1 MIVKHEDALDLY
13 NVLETAIR
21 INNIDEVTC
30 IINEVNANSKKTPLE
45 RMKIIKYRVEELD
58 PHNPEDVV
66 RYILKNVHPDVSDP
80 VQVILKSS
88 FKVERGRRWLQ
99 CFRATGK

>member
-1 MIVKHEDALDLY
+1 MMIVKHENGLDLY
-13 NVLETAIR
+13 SVLETAIR
-21 INNIDEVTC
+21 INNIDEVTR
-30 IINEVNANSKKTPLE
+30 IINEVNSNSKKTPLE
-45 RMKIIKYRVEELD
+45 RMKIIKNRVEQLD

-99 CFRATGK
+99 CFRATA